1 MSPRSVEDIVI
12 RVREALEQDELGRAM
27 SVLEELRTPDQADVV
42 EQLGDDQ
49 QVTLLSGLRPGV
61 SSDIVE
67 EMEDDAAAAVI
78 VNLPAQRAAQVLDR
92 MEPDEAADVLGD
104 VTPLQ
109 AQELLQQMVDA
120 DEVRP
125 LLQHP
130 DDTAGGLITS
140 SFIAL
145 RPRMTVTVAIDAI
158 RAWQPDAEMAYHLF
172 VVDESRVLC
181 GEVDVTLL
189 LTADPAAL
197 IGDIMEPDVMSVLI
211 DTDQEEVA
219 RLMSRYDLVA
229 LPVVDPAHRL
239 VGVITY
245 DDVIDV
251 LYEEAAE
258 DIERLGAAQPLDQ
271 AYLRTSIFT
280 VARKRIG
287 WLLLLFVTGSLTA
300 TVMQMF
306 ETELQT
312 VVALTFFVPLLIG
325 TGGNAG
331 AQTTSTIIRSLALGE
346 VGLPDAWKAIRH
358 ELGISMLLALGV
370 AGAGY
375 LRVRTWGYDPSLSL
389 TVALAVGTIVIWA
402 NAFGALLPLLATRL
416 KVDPTLVSG
425 PVMSTL
431 VDAVGLFIYF
441 SIARV
446 VLGL

>member
-251 LYEEAAE
+251 LYEEAEE